1 MASIRIGGLRWDLIA
16 NVGTFNR
23 NMQQANRIMM
33 QQATVSTRA
42 SAVTARNTQVT
53 NAAAA
58 AHGRAAKAA
67 ASHAAALGALQTMSV
82 GGAFGG
88 RGGRMVGAGILGSRF
103 GAVGAAGIAG
113 LGTALLAKSAFD
125 TARNFEEM
133 RFDMQT
139 LVGDIDR
146 GNDLFET
153 MFRLSQQTALTMEGA
168 ANAARQLLAFG
179 VPADEIERLSDAM
192 ADISGGN
199 ALRMQRLSLA
209 IGQIFSAGRLF
220 GTERRQL
227 TELGFNP
234 LQQIAARTGESMQ
247 ELNERMEEGRIGWQE
262 VKQAIEDATS
272 SGGRFFNR
280 SEKRL
285 ETMNG
290 TIDLLIGKWQKLADT
305 IGKGALPPAGGA
317 TDVLGIGMEE
327 LDKAINQIDPR
338 RPFWS
343 IGNFFR
349 AAGGYATRGGGVLN
363 DNKFFGAG
371 FRGLE
376 KLRSG
381 MMEDTFG
388 VKQRSRDQRI
398 AGIQLGL
405 AMSGLAGPNK
415 KALEELGGRLAG
427 AQFDRAMASL
437 DFGGSNLMPVIG
449 PDTPGFIGP
458 QNRTGAARR
467 GAMNAAEVTNL
478 LREQLKNLE
487 EQRDQ
492 LEEQNKRLDSG
503 GPAANLGGS
512 FGSREEFAAR
522 QAMQQQQRQAEAAE
536 EAFRRAEEQREREI
550 TVLEAIDRKM
560 EQIGQGDPVEA
571 I

>member
-33 QQATVSTRA
+33 QQATVSGRA
-42 SAVTARNTQVT
+42 SAATARNTQVT

-58 AHGRAAKAA
+58 AHARAAQAA
-67 ASHAAALGALQTMSV
+67 ASHAAAIGALQTMSI

-88 RGGRMVGAGILGSRF
+88 KGGRLVGAGLIGARF
-103 GAVGAAGIAG
+103 GAIGGAGIVG
-113 LGTALLAKSAFD
+113 LGTAMLAKSSFD

-146 GNDLFET
+146 GNELFQT

-199 ALRMQRLSLA
+199 SLRMQRLSLA

-234 LQQIAARTGESMQ
+234 LQQISERTGESM
-247 ELNERMEEGRIGWQE
+247 EDLNKRMEEGKIGWNE
-262 VKQAIEDATS
+262 VRQAIEDATS
-272 SGGRFFNR
+272 AGGRFFQR
-280 SEKRL
+280 SERRM

-290 TIDLLIGKWQKLADT
+290 KLDVLTGKWQKLLDT
-305 IGKGALPPAGGA
+305 IGQRALPVGSAAADVAGAVVDEASDSASGSLGLGSFTAVGALA
-317 TDVLGIGMEE
+317 
-327 LDKAINQIDPR
+327 
-338 RPFWS
+338 S
-343 IGNFFR
+343 
-349 AAGGYATRGGGVLN
+349 ATRLYNRGINAGANAMSRFVMPGSGISRTQELERRM
-363 DNKFFGAG
+363 FG
-371 FRGLE
+371 L
-376 KLRSG
+376 
-381 MMEDTFG
+381 
-388 VKQRSRDQRI
+388 
-398 AGIQLGL
+398 QLGL
-405 AMSGLAGPNK
+405 AMGDPTLLKGVPKQVLEARDNALKAFTQSTTARGLIEAFDPNNRP
-415 KALEELGGRLAG
+415 GI
-427 AQFDRAMASL
+427 
-437 DFGGSNLMPVIG
+437 NLNAAFVPFENR
-449 PDTPGFIGP
+449 PGFVGP
-458 QNRTGAARR
+458 LNRTGAARR
-467 GAMNAAEVTNL
+467 GALAEQEVVD
-478 LREQLKNLE
+478 QLKQQLE
-487 EQRDQ
+487 VLENQRDEIQ
-492 LEEQNKRLDSG
+492 EQNKRLGTGS
-503 GPAANLGGS
+503 AASNIGGS

-550 TVLEAIDRKM
+550 TILEAIDRKM
-560 EQIGQGDPVEA
+560 EQIQQAEPVEA